1 MDDDP
6 SDDFED
12 RVQDE
17 VGDYLGDVRPELDP
31 DEPRYQAR
39 GGGCLLILALPCLA
53 GLWFLR

>member
-31 DEPRYQAR
+31 DQPRYQSG
-39 GGGCLLILALPCLA
+39 GGGCLLMLALPWLTV
-53 GLWFLR
+53 LWSLR

>member
-6 SDDFED
+6 QDDFED

-31 DEPRYQAR
+31 DAPRHQS
-39 GGGCLLILALPCLA
+39 GGRGCLLILALPLLA
-53 GLWFLR
+53 LWLLG